1 VRLTFAALDEQSSVA
16 DSSSVSRM
24 SHHPGLGESRIAVAR
39 RLPVA
44 SSGFVYGR
52 GTGGIVANL
61 STGRRLVLW
70 MGGALISFIAAAL
83 AIRALAHK
91 LNVFE
96 MMSVRSAGGIA
107 ILLAVAALRPELKK
121 GLTLRRIRL
130 HFLRSSVHFVSQIG
144 WALAITM
151 LPFATVFA
159 LEFTTPVW
167 VAVLATLL
175 LNERMTPSRAGSVIV
190 CFLGVLIILRPG
202 LLAVPLPAVMM
213 LGAAVTMA
221 VTAILTK
228 KLITTESTFAILFW
242 MNVMQLPMNL
252 AGSGSALFLHA
263 DWSMALPLLVI
274 AVGGLSVHYCLT
286 NAFRCGDATIV
297 MPLDFLRVPAIA
309 LIGWAFY
316 GEALDA
322 FVFVGA
328 AFIIVGVLWSVQAEA
343 RRARPVASVT

>member
-1 VRLTFAALDEQSSVA
+1 
-16 DSSSVSRM
+16 M
-24 SHHPGLGESRIAVAR
+24 SHHSALGERRIAVVHRMPAVTSN
-39 RLPVA
+39 LAGEQVV
-44 SSGFVYGR
+44 S
-52 GTGGIVANL
+52 GIVARL
-61 STGRRLVLW
+61 SSGRRLALW
-70 MGGALISFIAAAL
+70 MGGALVSFIAAAL
-83 AIRALAHK
+83 AIRALADK

-96 MMSVRSAGGIA
+96 MMSVRSAGGIV
-107 ILLAVAALRPELKK
+107 ILLAIAALRPELKK

-130 HFLRSSVHFVSQIG
+130 HFLRSGIHFVSQIG

-167 VAVLATLL
+167 VAILATLFL
-175 LNERMTPSRAGSVIV
+175 GERMTPSRAGSVVV
-190 CFLGVLIILRPG
+190 CFIGVLIILRPG
-202 LLAVPLPAVMM
+202 FLNVPLPAIMM

-221 VTAILTK
+221 LTAILTK

-252 AGSGSALFLHA
+252 AGSGSALFVPA
-263 DWSMALPLLVI
+263 DLSMLLPLLVI
-274 AVGGLSVHYCLT
+274 AVGGLAVHYCLT

-297 MPLDFLRVPAIA
+297 VPLDFLRVPAIA

-322 FVFVGA
+322 FVFIGA
-328 AFIIVGVLWSVQAEA
+328 AFIVVGVLWSVQAEA
-343 RRARPVASVT
+343 RRVQPAISVT

>member
-1 VRLTFAALDEQSSVA
+1 
-16 DSSSVSRM
+16 M
-24 SHHPGLGESRIAVAR
+24 PHHPAFGESRIAVAR
-39 RLPVA
+39 RMPVVGPDFVRGPITRGLVA
-44 SSGFVYGR
+44 S
-52 GTGGIVANL
+52 L
-61 STGRRLVLW
+61 STSRQLALW
-70 MGGALISFIAAAL
+70 MGGALFSFIAAAL
-83 AIRALAHK
+83 AIRALADK

-96 MMSVRSAGGIA
+96 MMSVRSAGGLL
-107 ILLAVAALRPELKK
+107 ILLAIAALRPELKK
-121 GLTLRRIRL
+121 GLSLRRIRL
-130 HFLRSSVHFVSQIG
+130 HFFRSSIHFVSQIG
-144 WALAITM
+144 WALGITM

-167 VAVLATLL
+167 VAVLATLF
-175 LNERMTPSRAGSVIV
+175 LNERMTASRAGSVVV

-242 MNVMQLPMNL
+242 MNLMQLPMNL

-263 DWSMALPLLVI
+263 DWSMVLPLLVI

-297 MPLDFLRVPAIA
+297 VPLDFLRVPAIA

-343 RRARPVASVT
+343 RRTQPAASIVA

>member
-1 VRLTFAALDEQSSVA
+1 
-16 DSSSVSRM
+16 M
-24 SHHPGLGESRIAVAR
+24 SHHTGLGEHSIAVGR
-39 RLPVA
+39 RLPAASPDLTRGKVA
-44 SSGFVYGR
+44 SGIFSGLSSGR
-52 GTGGIVANL
+52 QLA
-61 STGRRLVLW
+61 LW
-70 MGGALISFIAAAL
+70 MGGALISFIASAL

-91 LNVFE
+91 LSVFE
-96 MMSVRSAGGIA
+96 MMSVRSAGGIL
-107 ILLAVAALRPELKK
+107 ILLAVASLRPELKK

-130 HFLRSSVHFVSQIG
+130 HFLRSGIHFVSQIS
-144 WALAITM
+144 WALAITI

-175 LNERMTPSRAGSVIV
+175 LNERMTPSRAGSVVV

-202 LLAVPLPAVMM
+202 LVAVPLPAVMM
-213 LGAAVTMA
+213 LGSSVTMA

-242 MNVMQLPMNL
+242 MNLMQLPMNL
-252 AGSGSALFLHA
+252 AGSGSTLFLHA
-263 DWSMALPLLVI
+263 DESMILPLLVI
-274 AVGGLSVHYCLT
+274 AVGGLAVHYCLT

-297 MPLDFLRVPAIA
+297 VPLDFLRVPAIA

-316 GEALDA
+316 GETLDA

-343 RRARPVASVT
+343 RRMRPAVSIT

>member
-1 VRLTFAALDEQSSVA
+1 MSRLSPHS
-16 DSSSVSRM
+16 
-24 SHHPGLGESRIAVAR
+24 GLGESRVAVAP

-44 SSGFVYGR
+44 SPDFGR
-52 GTGGIVANL
+52 GHVAGGVAAGL
-61 STGRRLVLW
+61 SNGRRLALW

-96 MMSVRSAGGIA
+96 MMSVRSAGGIV
-107 ILLAVAALRPELKK
+107 ILLAIAALRPELKK

-130 HFLRSSVHFVSQIG
+130 HFLRSSIHFVSQIG

-175 LNERMTPSRAGSVIV
+175 LHERMTPSRAGSVVV

-202 LLAVPLPAVMM
+202 LLAVPLPAVVM

-221 VTAILTK
+221 ITAILTK

-252 AGSGSALFLHA
+252 AGSGSALFLHV
-263 DWSMALPLLVI
+263 DQSMILPLLVI

-297 MPLDFLRVPAIA
+297 VSLDFLRVPAIA

-328 AFIIVGVLWSVQAEA
+328 AFIIIGVLWSVQAEA
-343 RRARPVASVT
+343 RRTQPIASLT

>member
-1 VRLTFAALDEQSSVA
+1 
-16 DSSSVSRM
+16 M
-24 SHHPGLGESRIAVAR
+24 SHHTGLGENHVTFVR

-44 SSGFVYGR
+44 SSDFVR
-52 GTGGIVANL
+52 GPVAGGVVEGL
-61 STGRRLVLW
+61 SSGRRLALW

-83 AIRALAHK
+83 AIRALAYK

-96 MMSVRSAGGIA
+96 MMSVRSAGGIV

-144 WALAITM
+144 LAFGITM

-175 LNERMTPSRAGSVIV
+175 LGERMTPSRAGSVVV

-202 LLAVPLPAVMM
+202 LVTVPLPAVMM
-213 LGAAVTMA
+213 LGSAITMA

-242 MNVMQLPMNL
+242 MNLMQLPMNL
-252 AGSGSALFLHA
+252 AGSGSTLFTHA

-297 MPLDFLRVPAIA
+297 VPLDFLRVPAIA

-328 AFIIVGVLWSVQAEA
+328 AFIVIGVLWSVQAEA
-343 RRARPVASVT
+343 RRVQPVGSLT